1 MKPLIELNSVSKTY
15 QSSRES
21 VKALI
26 EINLKL
32 NQGDYVSIVGP
43 SGAGKS
49 TLLHIIGGLDAP
61 SRGSVLFRDKNIYR
75 LRDKEISLW
84 RRHHIGFVFQF
95 YHLIEE
101 LNALENVALVLDFPG
116 KESSLKKIEELLQ
129 YLGIEDRKT
138 FFPSQLSGGEKQK
151 VAIAR
156 ALVNDPEIVLC
167 DEPTGN
173 LDKESQE
180 KVVDLLERLN
190 KDKGKTIVLVT
201 HNTELARRAGRNAVI
216 KEGRVVQ

>member
-75 LRDKEISLW
+75 LKSIFL
-84 RRHHIGFVFQF
+84 
-95 YHLIEE
+95 
-101 LNALENVALVLDFPG
+101 
-116 KESSLKKIEELLQ
+116 
-129 YLGIEDRKT
+129 
-138 FFPSQLSGGEKQK
+138 
-151 VAIAR
+151 
-156 ALVNDPEIVLC
+156 
-167 DEPTGN
+167 
-173 LDKESQE
+173 
-180 KVVDLLERLN
+180 
-190 KDKGKTIVLVT
+190 
-201 HNTELARRAGRNAVI
+201 
-216 KEGRVVQ
+216 